1 MFQSESWWR
10 FLLELLLRFPSQ
22 VSDQPLGGEGIL
34 GRHPITHHCVQ
45 EGLPLPR
52 VETQHLGDSRGSNVS
67 LYTQWKHYCFNT
79 DAYRQQNTGCQMV
92 PDESRAAHLD
102 VASHPGQ
109 QGGQRFVFVV
119 PQALPVWPAGVGC
132 R

>member
-1 MFQSESWWR
+1 MRKRAKNGIESIRSIIRNSHILIILSLKYQDISGSFRVRVEFIFWCR

-52 VETQHLGDSRGSNVS
+52 VETQHLGDR
-67 LYTQWKHYCFNT
+67 T
-79 DAYRQQNTGCQMV
+79 R
-92 PDESRAAHLD
+92 
-102 VASHPGQ
+102 
-109 QGGQRFVFVV
+109 
-119 PQALPVWPAGVGC
+119 QALAH
-132 R
+132 RNKTLQFF